1 MTWPKVVTKLAE
13 IDLDDHAPKFKELGF
28 DSMDAFDTSD
38 KGALEKIAD
47 EVGLKPGHK
56 AKFVKKFYEP
66 TDVPP
71 PAVAM
76 AVAVPTPS
84 VAVPIMPVEPPQQA
98 KPLVPVAM
106 PIVPVE
112 PMSPAYTVVSLHK
125 AEPSTRTGI
134 ALVRTANDKLK
145 VESVGEGGVA
155 HGLVAPGDVIIKIN
169 DMPAPKDH
177 GEATGMLK
185 ALAGDIKL
193 TLDKQANENV
203 ANAPEALMME
213 RGASHLQNYT
223 KGDWNQYFEHEW
235 QRKEA
240 KYLFGKGTEKWKA
253 GGGLNCMDDQSAC
266 LYGICPCCMLS
277 DAADMLKMGENGHLF
292 KDADMF
298 KCGGQVLSALGGVL
312 NVLVCPEYASS
323 GCYTTSLIKM
333 TMAKYDLEYPRP
345 CGSLE
350 HDLCCS
356 CLDCV
361 PCNIVSSGAL
371 TSASWCGPCMIC
383 LVYREL
389 KMRE

>member
-66 TDVPP
+66 IDVPP

-76 AVAVPTPS
+76 AVAVPMPS

-98 KPLVPVAM
+98 KPIVPVAM

-193 TLDKQANENV
+193 TLDKQR
-203 ANAPEALMME
+203 PLK
-213 RGASHLQNYT
+213 
-223 KGDWNQYFEHEW
+223 KGDRVVILNGKFKGLLAKIRSIEGEGTIDLKFAAVKIVSTGDYEVVPLKDVWLAD
-235 QRKEA
+235 KED
-240 KYLFGKGTEKWKA
+240 GKGEI
-253 GGGLNCMDDQSAC
+253 NEDQS
-266 LYGICPCCMLS
+266 
-277 DAADMLKMGENGHLF
+277 DW
-292 KDADMF
+292 
-298 KCGGQVLSALGGVL
+298 GGCFIAM
-312 NVLVCPEYASS
+312 CI
-323 GCYTTSLIKM
+323 IKILLR
-333 TMAKYDLEYPRP
+333 AFL
-345 CGSLE
+345 
-350 HDLCCS
+350 
-356 CLDCV
+356 
-361 PCNIVSSGAL
+361 
-371 TSASWCGPCMIC
+371 
-383 LVYREL
+383 
-389 KMRE
+389 